1 MMYAADIADGRI
13 LAINLTT
20 SSVSVLYRAH
30 DDLQPYTIALSQEYI
45 YFSAWN
51 RKLVCVLL
59 RLDCV
64 GLLLCCISLNAA
76 KHFMRRLFLIVQ

>member
-1 MMYAADIADGRI
+1 MMYAADFAYGRI

-20 SSVSVLYRAH
+20 ASINVLYQAH
-30 DDLQPYTIALSQEYI
+30 DDLRPYTVAVSEHYI

-59 RLDCV
+59 VVSCCCV
-64 GLLLCCISLNAA
+64 L
-76 KHFMRRLFLIVQ
+76 